1 MAASSDRSKLR
12 NWLPGTLG
20 VVVLFG
26 LAGYAGLSQGR
37 NEPTPTEPAS
47 VATAAKP
54 EQAKQEQAKPA
65 AAQTAAKA
73 APTETKAAPT
83 ETKAAPTETK
93 AAPKVAAS
101 QPAAS
106 PAPAPKAA
114 PQAAAPAAP
123 KVAAAPAAPA
133 PDAKAPAHNMGHNMG
148 HSMAQAPAAPSAPA
162 AAPAAKV
169 AATTTVDG
177 DAAHGRQ
184 VFKKCQAC
192 HSMQP
197 GKNLLGPSLA
207 GIVGT
212 KAGEVPNYSFSNAMK
227 QSGITWTPEKLD
239 AYLKDPQKV
248 VPGNKMPFPGL
259 KTDSDRTDVIA
270 FLAASAEGGGA
281 APAAA
286 ATPAPAPA
294 GNAAAPVPA
303 ARAPAAQAAAR
314 PVMTYLSDAKYTLR
328 SGIAE
333 GRMVF
338 LGVGGT
344 IDGKVNPILTAVEGQ
359 VVQVTLINGEGT
371 EHDIVFPDQDARSPR
386 VVSKGA
392 STSIVFRAGKAG
404 DFLYFCDVPG
414 HRLAG
419 MEGQFLVT
427 ATPSA
432 QVTVEADISRLP
444 TDLPPPIGKRDPKTV
459 RLDLLTVEME
469 GRLAEG
475 TTFGYWTFNG
485 KVPGPFVRVRV
496 GDTVDVHL
504 KNAADSNM
512 IHSVDFHAA
521 TGPGGGAAALQVD
534 PGKEKSMS
542 FKALK
547 PGLYV
552 YHCATPMVAEHIA
565 NGMYGLILVEPE
577 EGLPPVDHEFY
588 LMQGEIYTDAAFG
601 QHGSQEFS
609 VEKLLAEKP
618 EYFVFNGSVGAL
630 TKLHPLHAKVG
641 ETVRLYF
648 GVGGPNFTSSFHVI
662 GEIFDKVYNLGGTI
676 SPPLEGIQTVSVP
689 PGGAVI
695 TEFKLDV
702 PGGYTIVDHALSR
715 AERGLAGVL
724 VVEGEPNPDIFN
736 GVVEPG
742 MGH

>member
-1 MAASSDRSKLR
+1 M
-12 NWLPGTLG
+12 
-20 VVVLFG
+20 
-26 LAGYAGLSQGR
+26 GYAGISQGQR
-37 NEPTPTEPAS
+37 ETNAAAP
-47 VATAAKP
+47 TAAADP
-54 EQAKQEQAKPA
+54 VAQAKSEVSAAIAAKEQPKPA
-65 AAQTAAKA
+65 PAPAPQQAAKA
-73 APTETKAAPT
+73 AA
-83 ETKAAPTETK
+83 
-93 AAPKVAAS
+93 
-101 QPAAS
+101 
-106 PAPAPKAA
+106 PAPATKAEPAAPAAKAAAPVQTAAVATAPAAPAAASADKAAAPAAA
-114 PQAAAPAAP
+114 PQSHGHDMAAMQKMAQAAPAAP
-123 KVAAAPAAPA
+123 KAAAAPATA
-133 PDAKAPAHNMGHNMG
+133 G
-148 HSMAQAPAAPSAPA
+148 
-162 AAPAAKV
+162 V
-169 AATTTVDG
+169 EG
-177 DAAHGRQ
+177 DVTHGRQ

-192 HSMQP
+192 HSMEP

-212 KAGEVPNYSFSNAMK
+212 KAGEVPNYTFSNAMK

-239 AYLKDPQKV
+239 AYLLDPQKV

-259 KTDSDRTDVIA
+259 KTEADRTDVIA
-270 FLAASAEGGGA
+270 FLAASKAAAGAA

-286 ATPAPAPA
+286 
-294 GNAAAPVPA
+294 
-303 ARAPAAQAAAR
+303 APAAQAAAPAPTATPPAAQAPAR
-314 PVMTYLSDAKYTLR
+314 QVTAYLSDAKYTLR

-386 VVSKGA
+386 VINKGA

-404 DFLYFCDVPG
+404 DFLYYCDVPG

-432 QVTVEADISRLP
+432 QVTVEADISRPP

-504 KNAADSNM
+504 KNAAESNM

-588 LMQGEIYTDAAFG
+588 VMQGEIYTDAPYG
-601 QHGSQEFS
+601 QRGSQEFS

-618 EYFVFNGSVGAL
+618 EYFVFNGSVGAI

-662 GEIFDKVYNLGGTI
+662 GEIFDKVYNLGGVMT
-676 SPPLEGIQTVSVP
+676 PPLEGIQTVTVP

-715 AERGLAGVL
+715 AERGLAGML
-724 VVEGEPNPDIFN
+724 VVEGEPNPDIYN
-736 GVVEPG
+736 GVVEHG